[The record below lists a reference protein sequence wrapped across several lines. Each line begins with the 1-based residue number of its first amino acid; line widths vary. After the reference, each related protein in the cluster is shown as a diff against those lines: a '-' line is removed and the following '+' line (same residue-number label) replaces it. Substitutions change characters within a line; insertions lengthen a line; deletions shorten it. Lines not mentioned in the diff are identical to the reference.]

1 MSEFLISNDLITQC
15 NEISAKSHE
24 EDFEK
29 LAILLDRKSLSISDL
44 VSKASNYNVAIQS
57 WGTGTGGTRFA
68 RYPGKGEPRDIF
80 DKVDDCSVINQLSAC
95 TPSISYIFHGTDQRT
110 PINSKTMPKIEVCVL
125 ML

>member
-44 VSKASNYNVAIQS
+44 VSKASNYNVAIPS

-95 TPSISYIFHGTDQRT
+95 TPSISIHISMGQTKGPQ
-110 PINSKTMPKIEVCVL
+110 
-125 ML
+125 